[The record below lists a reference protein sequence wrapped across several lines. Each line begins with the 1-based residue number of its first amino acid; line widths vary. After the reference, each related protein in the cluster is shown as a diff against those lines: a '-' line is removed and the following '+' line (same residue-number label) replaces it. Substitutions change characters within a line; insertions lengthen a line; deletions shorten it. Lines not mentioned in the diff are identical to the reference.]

1 MIAPLADLAG
11 KTAFITGGSSGIG
24 LGIAR
29 ACVAA
34 GMRVAFT
41 WRRADHRDAALA
53 ELGGDASNVLA
64 LELDVT
70 DRDGFGRAANA
81 AERAFGDLHLVVLNA
96 GIGVRA
102 GAAEATF
109 KDWDWGLGVN
119 LGGVVNGV
127 VTCLPRLRAHGAG
140 AHLVATSSTSGLVA
154 GGKVGV
160 YATSKFAVVGLM
172 ESLREEL
179 DGGNVGV
186 SVFCP
191 GFIRSNLFESEKL
204 RPAALVNEVEKPS
217 TLPPSAAEEAMMR
230 KFMTVAMDAEHA
242 GRLLLDGV
250 RRNDLY
256 ILTHQEFE
264 QPTRERMQ
272 ALLASFPAT
281 PAPAARA
288 VMARRFMTDLYAR
301 ESAHREKRSE
311 RRPRDA

>member
-1 MIAPLADLAG
+1 VTAPLADVAG
-11 KTAFITGGSSGIG
+11 KTAFVTGGSSGIG

-29 ACVAA
+29 ACRAA

-41 WRRADHRDAALA
+41 WRRADHRDVALAALC
-53 ELGGDASNVLA
+53 GDGDRGDVLA

-70 DRDGFGRAANA
+70 DRDAYARAAAA
-81 AERAFGDLHLVVLNA
+81 AEREFGHVHLVALNA
-96 GIGVRA
+96 GVGIRA
-102 GAAEATF
+102 GAAEASF

-127 VTCLPRLRAHGAG
+127 ATFLPRLRAHGEG

-160 YATSKFAVVGLM
+160 YATAKFAVVGLM

-191 GFIRSNLFESEKL
+191 GFVRSNLVESEKM
-204 RPAALVNEVEKPS
+204 RPAALVNEAAKPS
-217 TLPPSAAEEAMMR
+217 TSPPTAAEEAMLR
-230 KFMTVAMDAEHA
+230 KFMVVAMDPDDA
-242 GRLLLDGV
+242 GRLLLEGV

-256 ILTHQEFE
+256 ILPHAEFVT
-264 QPTRERMQ
+264 PVRERLE
-272 ALLASFPAT
+272 ALLASFPAS
-281 PAPAARA
+281 PAPNARA
-288 VMARRFMTDLYAR
+288 ATARRFMTDLYAR
-301 ESAHREKRSE
+301 ERARRQKREG
-311 RRPRDA
+311 